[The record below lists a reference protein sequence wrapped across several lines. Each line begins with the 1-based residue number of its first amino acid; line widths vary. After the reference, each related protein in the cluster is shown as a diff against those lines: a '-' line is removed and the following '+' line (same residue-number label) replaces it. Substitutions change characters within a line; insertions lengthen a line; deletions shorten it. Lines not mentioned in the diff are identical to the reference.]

1 MRPFVDVGEG
11 CRCGASNVRPPNTD
25 CCEQRR
31 RGCVGTEGREVES
44 RVSAQVGVTVWDW
57 RHQRFPQ
64 EIFWEKLTKLTFTN
78 ITSTGK
84 IV

>member
-1 MRPFVDVGEG
+1 M
-11 CRCGASNVRPPNTD
+11 
-25 CCEQRR
+25 
-31 RGCVGTEGREVES
+31 ES

-84 IV
+84 IVGEANSLWVSSDRPAAVPAGKPITKTNGNVWKM